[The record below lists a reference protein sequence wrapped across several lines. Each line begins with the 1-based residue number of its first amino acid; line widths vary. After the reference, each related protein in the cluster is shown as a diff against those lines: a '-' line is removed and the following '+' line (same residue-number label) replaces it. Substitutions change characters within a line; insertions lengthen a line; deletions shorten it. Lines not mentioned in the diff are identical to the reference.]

1 MGDSGPAEPM
11 RIHRAIALAGVASRR
26 AAERMVAEGR
36 VAVNG
41 RTAIV
46 GQLVE
51 PADHIAV
58 DGEPLRGTEDLRAYL
73 LHKKAGV
80 VSTAHDPQGR
90 PTVLDDLPSDVR
102 LYPVGRLD
110 YGTTGALLIT
120 NDGELAAR
128 LMHPR
133 SKAPK
138 TYEVLLKGRVSAA
151 TVRKLRDGVHLDDGM
166 TLPARVEPMDRRH
179 PGGTW
184 LTIELTEGRNRQIR
198 RMGEAVGH
206 PVMRLHRARYAGLSV
221 RGMAPGKWRPV
232 TRAEWHRLGQMVGLK
247 R

>member
-1 MGDSGPAEPM
+1 MSDSGPAEPM

-41 RTAIV
+41 RTAVV
-46 GQLVE
+46 GQLVD
-51 PADHIAV
+51 ATDHIIV

-151 TVRKLRDGVHLDDGM
+151 TVRKLRDGVQLDDGM
-166 TLPARVEPMDRRH
+166 TLPARVEPLERRH

-206 PVMRLHRARYAGLSV
+206 PVVRLHRARYAGLSV
-221 RGMAPGKWRPV
+221 RGMAPGKWRPI

>member
-1 MGDSGPAEPM
+1 
-11 RIHRAIALAGVASRR
+11 
-26 AAERMVAEGR
+26 
-36 VAVNG
+36 
-41 RTAIV
+41 
-46 GQLVE
+46 
-51 PADHIAV
+51 
-58 DGEPLRGTEDLRAYL
+58 
-73 LHKKAGV
+73 
-80 VSTAHDPQGR
+80 
-90 PTVLDDLPSDVR
+90 VLDDLPHDVR

-151 TVRKLRDGVHLDDGM
+151 TVRKLRDGVQLDDGM
-166 TLPARVEPMDRRH
+166 TLPARVEPMERRH

-221 RGMAPGKWRPV
+221 RGMAPGKWRPI